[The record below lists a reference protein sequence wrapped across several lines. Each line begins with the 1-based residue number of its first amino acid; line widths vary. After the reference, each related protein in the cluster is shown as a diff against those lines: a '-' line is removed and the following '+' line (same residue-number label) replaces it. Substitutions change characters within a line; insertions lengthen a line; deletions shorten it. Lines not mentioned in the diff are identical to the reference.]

1 MAIENRHF
9 QKKLSFD
16 KLTGMKVFEDFR
28 KQSLKKRQALK
39 PAFDEIKIE
48 NKYLLVFTMR
58 VIENNRNNRKG
69 EDQANNK
76 PANNHNC

>member
-1 MAIENRHF
+1 
-9 QKKLSFD
+9 
-16 KLTGMKVFEDFR
+16 MKVFEVFR
-28 KQSLKKRQALK
+28 KQLLLKKRQALK

-48 NKYLLVFTMR
+48 NKYLLIFTMR
-58 VIENNRNNRKG
+58 VIENNGNNGKG